1 MVAFCAMLAIYFG
14 VLKLKTGGETIP
26 LLFFFARHVPFMSR
40 PYLQFRARFSLG
52 IYPFVSGIRAT
63 RDPYS
68 TPRVSQAKEEQTK
81 KCREMFTK
89 WGICYLGSFVVC
101 EKIDW

>member
-1 MVAFCAMLAIYFG
+1 MALAGRGRVWDDCAGLRGSVHASVARAR
-14 VLKLKTGGETIP
+14 
-26 LLFFFARHVPFMSR
+26 ARHVPFMSR
-40 PYLQFRARFSLG
+40 PYLQFRARFSVG

-68 TPRVSQAKEEQTK
+68 TPRVSRAKEEQTK